1 MGSTNNNVPGKTNSG
16 TPHDGQ
22 KNYQN
27 SNERNPDNA
36 RSNPS
41 KHHYEDHDQ
50 MTNDENYDAG
60 VPTHKDLDFR
70 DKKDNLESEKD

>member
-1 MGSTNNNVPGKTNSG
+1 MGTINNNQGGKSNVG
-16 TPHDGQ
+16 APHDGQ

-36 RSNPS
+36 RNDTR
-41 KHHYEDHDQ
+41 KHQYSDNDEL
-50 MTNDENYDAG
+50 TNDENYDAG

-70 DKKDNLESEKD
+70 DKKDNLESENE